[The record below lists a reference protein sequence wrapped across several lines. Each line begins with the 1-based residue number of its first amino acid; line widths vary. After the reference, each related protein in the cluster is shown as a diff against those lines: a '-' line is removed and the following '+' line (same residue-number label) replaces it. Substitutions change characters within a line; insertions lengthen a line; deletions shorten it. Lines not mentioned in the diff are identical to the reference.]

1 MALVMSMG
9 ITAAFAVDIS
19 VERDGTYAGG
29 TDTDGGRTYT
39 WYKVF
44 SASYT
49 ANSSTGGQYD
59 KTTGAPG
66 DVTGTADAVAYQA
79 TAAVAAKLGNWVAA
93 AAEDNPTTTD
103 VDESKAHWVRASG
116 NNWFDLTPIA
126 GSTNYSVKWVNSSIT
141 SETAQAAAAWL
152 KANEVYETGKT
163 GSLTWNESAKKWEAT
178 GLDAGYYLL
187 ESNTGDNLVAATSD
201 IAIKEKNAYPPLDK
215 TQADE
220 DNATQTDDPKNVAV
234 GDVLTYEVK
243 VTIPATA
250 KAGDRILVWD
260 KKTDGLTYNN
270 NVAVKEG
277 GNTGNAT
284 VGDPAAADVDAS
296 WTWSKLITVTEG
308 SEGKDV
314 VFTFTMTVN
323 EDALVTVDKKNTS
336 GLKYGN
342 DKGFTY
348 DSVPDEVE
356 YKTYFA
362 GIKKIDGTTKEAL
375 KGVQFTLKEAGTDFK
390 VSKNSDG
397 VYVPDA
403 NGSATVETDNDG
415 LIIIRGLDQDKAYT
429 LTETKT
435 LDGYNMLDKDVTLA
449 LQLDTI
455 TKTDSEG
462 TTTTTSSFDTA
473 KAKTDAESVWG
484 EVENNKGTLLPSTGG
499 IGTTIFYVVGS
510 ILVVAA
516 GVLLITKK
524 RMSRE
529 G

>member
-1 MALVMSMG
+1 MSMG
-9 ITAAFAVDIS
+9 ISSAFAVDIT
-19 VERDGTYAGG
+19 VERDSTYAGG

-49 ANSSTGGQYD
+49 ANSSTGGQYGTD
-59 KTTGAPG
+59 GAPG

-79 TAAVAAKLGNWVAA
+79 TAEVAAKLGTWVPAVAA
-93 AAEDNPTTTD
+93 DPEADPPVAG
-103 VDESKAHWVRASG
+103 SAAHWEKASG
-116 NNWFDLTPIA
+116 NLWFDLTPIA
-126 GSTNYSVKWVNSSIT
+126 GSTNYSVKWVNSST
-141 SETAQAAAAWL
+141 NSETAQAAAAWL
-152 KANEVYETGKT
+152 KANAVYETGKT
-163 GSLTWNESAKKWEAT
+163 GSLTWNESTKKWEAT
-178 GLDAGYYLL
+178 GLEAGYYLL

-201 IAIKEKNAYPPLDK
+201 IAIKEKNAYPPQDK

-220 DNATQTDDPKNVAV
+220 DDATQTDDPKNVAV

-270 NVAVKEG
+270 DVAVKEG

-284 VGDPAAADVDAS
+284 VGEAAAADVDSS

-314 VFTFTMTVN
+314 IFTFTMTVN
-323 EDALVTVDKKNTS
+323 ENALVTVDKKNTS

-362 GIKKIDGTTKEAL
+362 GIKKIDGTSNGPL
-375 KGVQFTLKEAGTDFK
+375 KGVEFTLKEAGVEFK

-397 VYVPDA
+397 VYVPNA
-403 NGSATVETDNDG
+403 SGSATVVTDDDG

-435 LDGYNMLDKDVTLA
+435 LDGYNMLDKDVTLS

-473 KAKTDAESVWG
+473 KAKTGAESVWG
-484 EVENNKGTLLPSTGG
+484 EVENNKGALLPSTGG